1 MGYYSY
7 LLSDFFLLFLNLKQL
22 FFKKWL
28 KTLFHCA
35 SSWTKQEKKNVINMG
50 KTENFIQASFTK
62 DKIIP
67 QILISISVG
76 QIFRTLCVFSKD
88 SVTRL

>member
-1 MGYYSY
+1 
-7 LLSDFFLLFLNLKQL
+7 
-22 FFKKWL
+22 
-28 KTLFHCA
+28 
-35 SSWTKQEKKNVINMG
+35 MG

-76 QIFRTLCVFSKD
+76 QIFRTVCKCFLQRQCYTPIITSENGNIG
-88 SVTRL
+88 L